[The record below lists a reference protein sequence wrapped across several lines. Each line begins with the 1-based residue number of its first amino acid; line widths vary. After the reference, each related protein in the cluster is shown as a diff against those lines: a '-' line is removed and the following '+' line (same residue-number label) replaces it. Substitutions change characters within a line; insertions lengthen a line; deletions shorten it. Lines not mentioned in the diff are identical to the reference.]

1 MQIEAVRCH
10 MVRAS
15 PAAILWIL
23 SPLLKLGS
31 SLLTPYQMEMMST
44 VLWDTL
50 AIAVTRSWRLTD
62 YSCDCE
68 KLLPVKCKKL
78 LFHLSCSKHAS
89 L

>member
-1 MQIEAVRCH
+1 MGYTPSCLNIFIGRDDDETLRYLMRSNNQKKILKKN
-10 MVRAS
+10 S
-15 PAAILWIL
+15 YGTDSSAAM
-23 SPLLKLGS
+23 
-31 SLLTPYQMEMMST
+31 LT
-44 VLWDTL
+44 

>member
-1 MQIEAVRCH
+1 MGYTPSCLNIFIGRDDDETLTYLMRSNNQKKKKKNSYGTDSSAV
-10 MVRAS
+10 M
-15 PAAILWIL
+15 
-23 SPLLKLGS
+23 
-31 SLLTPYQMEMMST
+31 LT
-44 VLWDTL
+44 